1 MKNSKCS
8 SYKNENIEENHLNNM
23 QKTKLKSSIRVKNSI
38 LQLRFYRIKRQSIKR
53 HKSKNYKADR

>member
-1 MKNSKCS
+1 MKNSKYS

-38 LQLRFYRIKRQSIKR
+38 LELRFYRIKR
-53 HKSKNYKADR
+53 